1 MMHNSLLQDC
11 CVNREIIHIVACN
24 NYDSIQS
31 MPQLYVFIKFHFN
44 ISRINDETDLRVKV
58 SWMEL
63 VHHNKVWGTL
73 RLGLAT
79 PIAWIRGPKKRNII
93 RADIALFFGIWDGF
107 VAKMPMG
114 DL

>member
-1 MMHNSLLQDC
+1 
-11 CVNREIIHIVACN
+11 
-24 NYDSIQS
+24 
-31 MPQLYVFIKFHFN
+31 
-44 ISRINDETDLRVKV
+44 
-58 SWMEL
+58 MEL

-79 PIAWIRGPKKRNII
+79 PIASIQGPKKRNIV

-107 VAKMPMG
+107 MAKIPMG